1 MGTPVIT
8 GPETTDARI
17 QHTPPAAGW
26 FTAVPRW
33 TPAPVPGT
41 AQYEEEIP
49 ATLTT
54 ALRRLAR
61 DLGVTPSSTLLCAHL
76 KVLSALSGVREVGCG
91 YVAVPGGPAL
101 PLRLS
106 LDSRSWR
113 ALLLATHQAASTSA
127 MASASASATAP
138 HRDLPAGAIRTGI
151 GFPASSPEAVFD
163 PYGDGGPE
171 TDAALRVSVTARG
184 SRCLLRLRYRT
195 EVLDGEC
202 AARITGYHLTALAL
216 MVGDPHA
223 DPGPQSLVG
232 AAELH
237 HQVVGLAGPRRNLPD
252 LRAHELF
259 EQRAHAHP
267 DAVAAVQ
274 EGRYWTYGELNARAN
289 RLAHALLKLGLRR
302 EDAVAV
308 VCERSLGW
316 MAAVLAVLKAGGAYV
331 PVEPHFPADRIT
343 TMLTRSS
350 CRFALVESGS
360 TAALDRALD
369 RLAEVRIVAI
379 DAACEDVR
387 SADDPRVL
395 IPADSLAYIYFT
407 SGSTGEPKGV
417 MCEHAG
423 MLNHLHAKID
433 DLDIG
438 EGATVAQTA
447 PQCFDISLWQ
457 LLAGPLAGGRTLLVG
472 QETVLDV
479 ERFLDT
485 VIAGRA
491 TVLQV
496 VPSYLDA
503 VLASLERTPR
513 DLPDLRCVSV
523 TGEAVTKELVERWFA
538 RLPGIRLVNAYGLT
552 ETSDD
557 TNHEVM
563 DRVPDSDRVPLG
575 RPVGNVRVYV
585 LGPNLEP
592 VPMGAPGEI
601 VFSGVCVGRGYVGDP
616 ERTRLAFAA
625 DPHHPGSRIYRS
637 GDQGRWLPDGKLE
650 FLGRRDTQVKIRGFR
665 IELGE
670 IEGALVRAPGVR
682 AAAVVAARRAGQ
694 EPFLVAFCT
703 GAASLDTGRLRDV
716 LGTSLPAYMVP
727 SAFHR
732 LERLP
737 VTANGKTDTK
747 ALLALAEGRGEPR
760 DDPRP
765 PRTPAERRLAAA
777 WSRSLGIPVERIGR
791 QDGFFD
797 LGGTSLSALRV
808 VVALGREIS
817 FKDLTRHPCLADLA
831 RLLDDRVPTCDSP

>member
-1 MGTPVIT
+1 MGTPVTT
-8 GPETTDARI
+8 GPETTGA
-17 QHTPPAAGW
+17 QCWNTPLTSGG

-33 TPAPVPGT
+33 TTAPVPGT
-41 AQYEEEIP
+41 AQHEAEIP
-49 ATLTT
+49 AALTT

-61 DLGVTPSSTLLCAHL
+61 DLAVTPSSVLLCAHL
-76 KVLSALSGVREVGCG
+76 KVLSALSGVRDVGCG
-91 YVAVPGGPAL
+91 YVAVPGGPPL
-101 PLRLS
+101 PFRLS

-113 ALLLATHQAASTSA
+113 TLLLATHRAASA
-127 MASASASATAP
+127 MAP
-138 HRDLPAGAIRTGI
+138 RHPVPAGGLRTGT
-151 GFPASSPEAVFD
+151 GVPTSSAEDEAGAEAVFD
-163 PYGDGGPE
+163 PYGGGRPG

-195 EVLDGEC
+195 EVLDGDC
-202 AARITGYHLTALAL
+202 AARIAGYHLTALAL
-216 MVGDPHA
+216 MVDDPDA

-232 AAELH
+232 AAEVH
-237 HQVVGLAGPRRNLPD
+237 RQIVGLAGPRRDLPD

-259 EQRAHAHP
+259 EQRARTRP

-274 EGRYWTYGELNARAN
+274 KGRHWTYGELNSRAN

-308 VCERSLGW
+308 VSERNLGW

-331 PVEPHFPADRIT
+331 PIEPHFPADRIT

-350 CRFALVESGS
+350 CRFALVESSS

-369 RLAEVRIVAI
+369 RMAEVRIVAI
-379 DAACEDVR
+379 DAAYDDAHR
-387 SADDPRVL
+387 ADDPRVRV
-395 IPADSLAYIYFT
+395 PADSLAYIYFT

-423 MLNHLHAKID
+423 MLNHLYAKID

-438 EGATVAQTA
+438 EGGTVAQTA

-457 LLAGPLAGGRTLLVG
+457 LLAGPLAGGRTLLVE

-485 VIAGRA
+485 VIAGRVA
-491 TVLQV
+491 VLQV

-503 VLASLERTPR
+503 VLASLERTHR

-523 TGEAVTKELVERWFA
+523 TGEAVKKELVERWFA
-538 RLPGIRLVNAYGLT
+538 CLPGIRLVNAYGLT

-557 TNHEVM
+557 TTHEVM

-575 RPVGNVRVYV
+575 RPVGNVRAYV
-585 LGPNLEP
+585 VGPGLEP
-592 VPMGAPGEI
+592 VPLGAPGEI

-616 ERTRLAFAA
+616 ERTRLAFVA
-625 DPHHPGSRIYRS
+625 DPHHPASRLYRS
-637 GDQGRWLPDGKLE
+637 GDQGRWLPSGKLE

-665 IELGE
+665 IELAE
-670 IEGALVRAPGVR
+670 IEGALMRAPGIR
-682 AAAVVAARRAGQ
+682 AATVVAARRAGH
-694 EPFLVAFCT
+694 EPFLAAFYT
-703 GAASLDTGRLRDV
+703 GAAAPDAGRLRDV
-716 LGTSLPAYMVP
+716 LDTSLPAYMVP

-732 LERLP
+732 LDRLP

-747 ALLALAEGRGEPR
+747 ALLALAEDRGEVR
-760 DDPRP
+760 DGPRP
-765 PRTPAERRLAAA
+765 PRTPAEQRLAAV
-777 WSRSLGIPVERIGR
+777 WSQVLGIPVERIGR
-791 QDGFFD
+791 QDRFHD

-808 VVALGREIS
+808 VVALDRKIS
-817 FKDLTRHPCLADLA
+817 FKDLTHHPCLADLA
-831 RLLDDRVPTCDSP
+831 RVLEDRLPAGDAP